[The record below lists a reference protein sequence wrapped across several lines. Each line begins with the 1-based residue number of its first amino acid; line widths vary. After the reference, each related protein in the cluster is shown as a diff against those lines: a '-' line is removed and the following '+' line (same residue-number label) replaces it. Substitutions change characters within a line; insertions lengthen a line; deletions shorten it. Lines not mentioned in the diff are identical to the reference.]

1 MPNNPVRILIL
12 GGTAEARLLAARLE
26 GDGRYS
32 PLTSLAGVTAKPARI
47 AGEVRIGGFGGVE
60 GLRDFIRREII
71 ALMVDA
77 THPFASQISAHAA
90 QAGAQARVRVLRI
103 ERPPWEQQAG
113 DDWVKVADIEQ
124 AAQAIPEGARVLVTI
139 GRQAVAPFFARE
151 DIHVIARMIDPPQVH
166 VPGHA
171 QILLAHP
178 PFTREQERVL
188 LEEKHITVLV
198 TKNSGG
204 DATFAKI
211 EAARE
216 LGLPVI
222 MVARPE
228 QPTLTTAPGVEDMLK
243 LIEKHFS

>member
-47 AGEVRIGGFGGVE
+47 AGEVRTGGFGSVE

-124 AAQAIPEGARVLVTI
+124 AAQAIPVV
-139 GRQAVAPFFARE
+139 
-151 DIHVIARMIDPPQVH
+151 
-166 VPGHA
+166 
-171 QILLAHP
+171 
-178 PFTREQERVL
+178 
-188 LEEKHITVLV
+188 
-198 TKNSGG
+198 
-204 DATFAKI
+204 
-211 EAARE
+211 EAE
-216 LGLPVI
+216 
-222 MVARPE
+222 
-228 QPTLTTAPGVEDMLK
+228 
-243 LIEKHFS
+243 

>member
-47 AGEVRIGGFGGVE
+47 AGEVRTGGFGGVE

-139 GRQAVAPFFARE
+139 GRQEVAPFFARE

-228 QPTLTTAPGVEDMLK
+228 KPTLTTAPGVEDMLK
-243 LIEKHFS
+243 LIEKHFA

>member
-139 GRQAVAPFFARE
+139 GRQEVAPFFARE

-216 LGLPVI
+216 LGLSVI

-228 QPTLTTAPGVEDMLK
+228 KPTLTTAPGVEDMLK
-243 LIEKHFS
+243 LIEKHFA